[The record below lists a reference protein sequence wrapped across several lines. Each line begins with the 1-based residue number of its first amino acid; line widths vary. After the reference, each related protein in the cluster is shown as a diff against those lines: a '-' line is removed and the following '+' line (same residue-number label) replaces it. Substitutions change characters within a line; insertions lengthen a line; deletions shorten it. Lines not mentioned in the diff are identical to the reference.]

1 MYDLV
6 LKGGLVYDG
15 TGNKPFSADVAVKD
29 GIIADIG
36 QGLRGKAQVEVS
48 GLAVAP
54 GFIDIHSHS
63 DTVFIEDDRCQ
74 AKLFQGVTAELSG
87 QCGSTIYPCPADKM
101 DNIRKYAG
109 QEKAE
114 WASESLSAFLEKAEK
129 AGVHPCVSQLPLI
142 GHGALRCS
150 VMGFENRK
158 ATQEE
163 LDEMCALLDREMAF
177 GAWGL
182 SLGLGY
188 TPGVSADIDEL
199 CALGAV
205 VAKYG
210 GIITSHMRDQGEGTP
225 KSLDEMFE
233 INRRTGAHVH
243 IAHFKAS
250 GKEVWGHAPEF
261 EAILH
266 KAAREGI
273 NVTADLYP
281 YNASSSGITNSFPKW
296 AIQGGLDKAVAR
308 LDGPES
314 KELMAFLNKNF
325 QTQRDGEGLYIVTT
339 NGRYPVA
346 DGKNI
351 WQLSQELGL
360 SMADTIA
367 KVTRETN
374 AGASC
379 IAFAMND
386 DDVYHMLSQ
395 NDFCIGSDGSCY
407 PLDPALNRGKPHPRN
422 FGTFPR
428 FLRLA
433 REGLCPMETAV
444 RRITG
449 LPAET
454 IGIEDRGFIK
464 NGMAADITVFDEK
477 KVLDTATFEDPI
489 SKPEGIVHVFVGG
502 KAEILNGEQ
511 TGVHQGHVILKKVK

>member
-15 TGNKPFSADVAVKD
+15 TGSKPFIADVAVKD
-29 GIIADIG
+29 GVIAEIG
-36 QGLRGKAQVEVS
+36 PGLRGKAQVELS
-48 GLAVAP
+48 GLSVAP

-74 AKLFQGVTAELSG
+74 AKLFQGVTTELSG
-87 QCGSTIYPCPADKM
+87 QCGSTIYPCPIDKM

-109 QEKAE
+109 ADKAE
-114 WASESLSAFLEKAEK
+114 WASESLFSFLQKAEK
-129 AGVHPCVSQLPLI
+129 AGIHPCVSQLPLI
-142 GHGALRCS
+142 GHGALRCG
-150 VMGFENRK
+150 VMGFEDRK

-163 LDEMCALLDREMAF
+163 LDEMCTLLDREMAF

-188 TPGVSADIDEL
+188 TPGLSADIDEL

-225 KSLDEMFE
+225 KSLEEMFE

-250 GKEVWGHAPEF
+250 GNEVWGRAPEF

-266 KAAREGI
+266 KAAKDGI

-314 KELMAFLNKNF
+314 VELMAFLNKKF

-339 NGRYPVA
+339 NGKYPVA

-367 KVTRETN
+367 KVTKET
-374 AGASC
+374 GAATSC

-386 DDVYHMLSQ
+386 DDVHHMLSQ

-407 PLDPALNRGKPHPRN
+407 PLDPSLNKGKPHPRN

-449 LPAET
+449 LSAET
-454 IGIEDRGFIK
+454 IGVEDRGFIK
-464 NGMAADITVFDEK
+464 KGMTADITVFDENT
-477 KVLDTATFEDPI
+477 VTDTASFEDPI
-489 SKPEGIVHVFVGG
+489 SKPEGIIHVFVGG

-511 TGVHQGHVILKKVK
+511 TGVHQGRVVLKKVK